1 MIIQKTLKKI
11 FSDFF
16 EINAISQI
24 KNLNII
30 ILENK
35 NLDENIYYH
44 KLAQFEHSEN
54 NIYDLYDIVFI
65 NFINDNHYQLLKPKK
80 DFILSRI
87 NNMSNLI
94 YNYVI
99 YDRKNKK
106 IIDVRNENKSIRDDE
121 VKINKKNTEKRI
133 KIKNENKDIIQI
145 KKSNNNN
152 IENKIIIS
160 NNINDNDY
168 QNNILDAPFDITNYK
183 YLLSNFK
190 EKEIEIE
197 NNKKI
202 IIPKYPILIGNKINI
217 DYYSDIYRYLYIEKY
232 NLNLPRYPNWVSQIK
247 AINKKDNKK
256 KELRERYKKYYLDEN
271 NNLFKKKK
279 LKKNLKIQI

>member
-1 MIIQKTLKKI
+1 
-11 FSDFF
+11 
-16 EINAISQI
+16 
-24 KNLNII
+24 
-30 ILENK
+30 
-35 NLDENIYYH
+35 
-44 KLAQFEHSEN
+44 
-54 NIYDLYDIVFI
+54 
-65 NFINDNHYQLLKPKK
+65 
-80 DFILSRI
+80 
-87 NNMSNLI
+87 MSNLI

-168 QNNILDAPFDITNYK
+168 QNNILDTPFDITNYK

-256 KELRERYKKYYLDEN
+256 KELRERYKKYYLDEII
-271 NNLFKKKK
+271 FCSKKKK
-279 LKKNLKIQI
+279 LKKNLKI